1 MIFVEY
7 LALEIWTKKKIPKNC
22 KKVPLGHVLDQ
33 NPLFPIDL
41 PRPLGAGIFSQFL
54 PDQNSIHIKSIF
66 GMELRCCLRVF
77 RDILP

>member
-41 PRPLGAGIFSQFL
+41 PRPLCVDISEKYG
-54 PDQNSIHIKSIF
+54 PD
-66 GMELRCCLRVF
+66 
-77 RDILP
+77 